1 VLIVNR
7 RSWACKIINLIDFD
21 IEREGDIVPDQF
33 EMRLTDQV
41 FDVPSRSGEKIIDA
55 EDDRPVRQALA
66 PLGRRRFRH
75 FHRLLD
81 PAGRFRLP
89 DGCGEVHHRDQGIN
103 TDEVSGTHRRLIP
116 SFATSQGQPATSAN
130 RYPPHQR
137 HRRPGDLKQSEDD
150 SV

>member
-55 EDDRPVRQALA
+55 EEIA
-66 PLGRRRFRH
+66 PSARH
-75 FHRLLD
+75 WHRW
-81 PAGRFRLP
+81 AA
-89 DGCGEVHHRDQGIN
+89 DGSATF
-103 TDEVSGTHRRLIP
+103 TD
-116 SFATSQGQPATSAN
+116 F
-130 RYPPHQR
+130 
-137 HRRPGDLKQSEDD
+137 
-150 SV
+150 